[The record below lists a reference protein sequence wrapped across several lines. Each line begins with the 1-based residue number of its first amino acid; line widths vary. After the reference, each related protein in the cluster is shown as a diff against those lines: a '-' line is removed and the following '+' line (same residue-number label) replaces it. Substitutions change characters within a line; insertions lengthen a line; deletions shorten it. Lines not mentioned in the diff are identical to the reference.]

1 MKKWLKAMSKNR
13 RKGTATWLLSFFT
26 LLAVVNVFNAIIQLN
41 LNGSASTVYFRV
53 SDATLV
59 SLNAEAYFWLSL
71 IATFL
76 LFGITSFSIY
86 RGLPADPQ
94 VLQRIAKVEENL
106 AVNSNMIENT
116 QIGFFRKLEE
126 ADKANEDVFRKI
138 NLSLEDMKKEASDTL
153 AKQVETWQKME
164 EQSRKS
170 AETLKKQTT
179 ELTRLKKNVKKLGRE
194 TATEKP
200 KLTSQTKLEKVKGI
214 PPRLANKLSR
224 IQTTNVS
231 DLLAA
236 DPVSL
241 AEKASEMVETIA
253 NVQARA
259 QLLMVPSINED
270 NADLLVKFG
279 ITSRRELANQDPV
292 QLYRGIFG
300 IAKTYVEQ
308 GKLSANKVPTVED
321 VSFWIRQARL

>member
-1 MKKWLKAMSKNR
+1 MKKWLKAMSKNG

-71 IATFL
+71 TATFL

-153 AKQVETWQKME
+153 TKQVEALQKME

-170 AETLKKQTT
+170 AETVKKQTT

-259 QLLMVPSINED
+259 QLLMVPGINED

-279 ITSRRELANQDPV
+279 ITSRRELANQDAV